1 MKHVFSGNAIAEA
14 ATAVATNEMDSAA
27 IIKTGDE
34 FHVMPDAD
42 TDPAFVYAA
51 IDTATVSA
59 IRAESGPKG
68 PWWVAEGV
76 KSALIK
82 DAQRRKTERG
92 EPRKQ
97 SHREYLRV
105 SLGGSDISSV
115 ILRDAQGV
123 RELRFGEDGTYSAYL
138 VDAECEVP
146 DCYTLEAE
154 CKSWISVYD
163 DDTKTFELQNPGS
176 VIRVYRS
183 GEFGCIIQKM

>member
-51 IDTATVSA
+51 IDAATVSA

-68 PWWVAEGV
+68 PWWVAEDV

-82 DAQRRKTERG
+82 DAQRRKTEGGKPCKRG
-92 EPRKQ
+92 
-97 SHREYLRV
+97 HREYPRV
-105 SLGGSDISSV
+105 SLGSSDIASLV
-115 ILRDAQGV
+115 LRDSRGV
-123 RELRFGEDGTYSAYL
+123 RELHFGEDGSYSAYL
-138 VDAECEVP
+138 VDAECDIP
-146 DCYTLEAE
+146 DYYTLEAE
-154 CKSWISVYD
+154 CRAWLSVYD
-163 DDTKTFELQNPGS
+163 DNTKTFEIQNPGKM
-176 VIRVYRS
+176 IRIYRA